1 MWNISQ
7 QKLSAFVRGTRF
19 DQSISGSMYVCMRL
33 HCDAPNRLYA
43 QVATYAVPKPQNGR
57 NYAVKYALQW
67 RYISF
72 WWLAPTFRLQQ
83 TLGNITKTHARCLLS
98 LCVYGGVAAWHF
110 VMNVC
115 VWLFCEVVVF
125 VLQLYF
131 GKPWFREK
139 VLTTKA
145 LT

>member
-1 MWNISQ
+1 MSCK
-7 QKLSAFVRGTRF
+7 KLANKNCLLSYALLPLINQSAGACMYACVYIATRRIGF
-19 DQSISGSMYVCMRL
+19 MHKLQRM
-33 HCDAPNRLYA
+33 LYL
-43 QVATYAVPKPQNGR
+43 NR

-98 LCVYGGVAAWHF
+98 LCVYGGAAAWHF